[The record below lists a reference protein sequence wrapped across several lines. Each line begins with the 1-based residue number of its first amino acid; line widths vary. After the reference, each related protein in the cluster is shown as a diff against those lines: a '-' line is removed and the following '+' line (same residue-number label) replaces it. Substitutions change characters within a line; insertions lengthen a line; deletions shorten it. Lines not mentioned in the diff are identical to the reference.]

1 MTPKLA
7 TVAAAILFMCLGGC
21 STNAPMAPIGLDK
34 YPANDMATIRALTGS
49 DTAAA
54 AAGRQQNS
62 RKDSNDGR

>member
-1 MTPKLA
+1 MAQRFA

-49 DTAAA
+49 AA
-54 AAGRQQNS
+54 AAGRQQNN

>member
-7 TVAAAILFMCLGGC
+7 TAAAILLMCLGGC
-21 STNAPMAPIGLDK
+21 SANAPMAPIGLDK
-34 YPANDMATIRALTGS
+34 YPANGMATIRALTGS
-49 DTAAA
+49 DTAA